1 MPKCKRCGSSNIVQH
16 KDELRCGVCDFLIT
30 ASAPEAG
37 REQAESITYDKITG
51 RAVLPATPSTSKPP
65 PLTMYSGQQWEYN
78 VVRCGRGTFQGL
90 YVKAHQGSGQS
101 APDHIK
107 NQPIGKAFDQLGK
120 AGWELVSSE
129 TEPSVFGPIAATKTF
144 IFKRPLRS

>member
-37 REQAESITYDKITG
+37 R
-51 RAVLPATPSTSKPP
+51 AVLPATPATSKPASAP
-65 PLTMYSGQQWEYN
+65 PLTIYSGQQWEYN

-107 NQPIGKAFDQLGK
+107 NQPIEKAFDLLGK

-129 TEPSVFGPIAATKTF
+129 TEPSVFGPIRATKTF

>member
-16 KDELRCGVCDFLIT
+16 KDDLRCGVCDSLIT

-37 REQAESITYDKITG
+37 R
-51 RAVLPATPSTSKPP
+51 V
-65 PLTMYSGQQWEYN
+65 YSGQQWEYN
-78 VVRCGRGTFQGL
+78 VVRCLRGTFQGF
-90 YVKAHQGSGQS
+90 YVKANQGSGQS

-107 NQPIGKAFDQLGK
+107 HQPIGKAFDLLGK

-129 TEPSVFGPIAATKTF
+129 TEPSIFGPIQATKTF